1 MRADFAPELA
11 VAPPRA
17 VRKVAVR
24 DSLTSSPFE
33 STGGAAYE
41 SGAHTKRTLAWRAAT
56 LTANQAILPNLTTI
70 RDRSRAA
77 ARNHGYA
84 KGAIDRLVA
93 NIIGTGIKPQ
103 SEVQDDALREQIHR
117 LWLRWTD
124 EADADGL
131 LDWYGLQALAVREW
145 MEAGEVFVRLR
156 IRRKEDGLSVP
167 LQVQLIEP
175 ELCPHDYN
183 GIAPNGQRVRAG
195 IEIDAIGRR
204 RGYWFYRSRPGDLV
218 EVDYGRRVRV
228 DAEQIIHLYE
238 PLRAGQLRGHPQL
251 AQALVKLYELDKY
264 DDATLLRQQIANLFV
279 GFLKRASVPS
289 GETAY
294 NPLTNEEVSSA
305 DPPPIVGLQP
315 GMFQELYP
323 GEDVTWSNP
332 PGVNETYDEFMRQQL
347 MGAATA
353 VGVPYEVLTG
363 DMRDLNDRVIR
374 VALQEFR
381 RRIQQWQHQI
391 VAYQLCRRVWLAWF
405 ERAFLSGALP
415 LPLDFIAN
423 PAPYTAVKWMPQG
436 WPYLHPLQDVHAAKE
451 AIRSGLTSRSA
462 EVSARGEDAEVI
474 DREQA
479 TDNARADGLGL
490 RYDSDGRQATSG
502 RTRAAATP
510 DPDAA
515 GDSAASSQE
524 AA

>member
-1 MRADFAPELA
+1 
-11 VAPPRA
+11 
-17 VRKVAVR
+17 
-24 DSLTSSPFE
+24 
-33 STGGAAYE
+33 
-41 SGAHTKRTLAWRAAT
+41 
-56 LTANQAILPNLTTI
+56 
-70 RDRSRAA
+70 
-77 ARNHGYA
+77 
-84 KGAIDRLVA
+84 
-93 NIIGTGIKPQ
+93 
-103 SEVQDDALREQIHR
+103 
-117 LWLRWTD
+117 
-124 EADADGL
+124 
-131 LDWYGLQALAVREW
+131 
-145 MEAGEVFVRLR
+145 
-156 IRRKEDGLSVP
+156 
-167 LQVQLIEP
+167 
-175 ELCPHDYN
+175 
-183 GIAPNGQRVRAG
+183 
-195 IEIDAIGRR
+195 
-204 RGYWFYRSRPGDLV
+204 
-218 EVDYGRRVRV
+218 
-228 DAEQIIHLYE
+228 
-238 PLRAGQLRGHPQL
+238 
-251 AQALVKLYELDKY
+251 
-264 DDATLLRQQIANLFV
+264 
-279 GFLKRASVPS
+279 
-289 GETAY
+289 
-294 NPLTNEEVSSA
+294 SA

-436 WPYLHPLQDVHAAKE
+436 WPYLHPLQDVHASKE

-462 EVSARGEDAEVI
+462 EVSARGEDAKVI

-510 DPDAA
+510 D
-515 GDSAASSQE
+515 
-524 AA
+524 

>member
-1 MRADFAPELA
+1 
-11 VAPPRA
+11 
-17 VRKVAVR
+17 
-24 DSLTSSPFE
+24 
-33 STGGAAYE
+33 
-41 SGAHTKRTLAWRAAT
+41 
-56 LTANQAILPNLTTI
+56 
-70 RDRSRAA
+70 
-77 ARNHGYA
+77 
-84 KGAIDRLVA
+84 
-93 NIIGTGIKPQ
+93 
-103 SEVQDDALREQIHR
+103 
-117 LWLRWTD
+117 
-124 EADADGL
+124 
-131 LDWYGLQALAVREW
+131 
-145 MEAGEVFVRLR
+145 
-156 IRRKEDGLSVP
+156 
-167 LQVQLIEP
+167 
-175 ELCPHDYN
+175 
-183 GIAPNGQRVRAG
+183 
-195 IEIDAIGRR
+195 
-204 RGYWFYRSRPGDLV
+204 
-218 EVDYGRRVRV
+218 
-228 DAEQIIHLYE
+228 
-238 PLRAGQLRGHPQL
+238 
-251 AQALVKLYELDKY
+251 DKY

-462 EVSARGEDAEVI
+462 EVSA
-474 DREQA
+474 
-479 TDNARADGLGL
+479 
-490 RYDSDGRQATSG
+490 
-502 RTRAAATP
+502 
-510 DPDAA
+510 
-515 GDSAASSQE
+515 
-524 AA
+524 